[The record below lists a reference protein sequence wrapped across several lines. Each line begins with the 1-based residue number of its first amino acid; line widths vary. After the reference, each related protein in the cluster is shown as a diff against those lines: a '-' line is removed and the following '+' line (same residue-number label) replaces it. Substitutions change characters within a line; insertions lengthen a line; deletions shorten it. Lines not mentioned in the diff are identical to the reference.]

1 MSFANVVGD
10 MVAATARIL
19 VAPLG
24 RRRSAKALGRLSAS
38 AAPTVPVDTAHGRIL
53 FKCPNEEST
62 RVPTRFLSW
71 EPETLAW
78 IDDQIAPGSCL
89 WDIGA
94 HIGSFSIYAGAKL
107 AGSGGQVLSFEPSA
121 ATFAVLTEN
130 IRINALSSTVKAYCL
145 ALSDSTR
152 AGEFHISTAGAA
164 QDKNAFGEP
173 VNLDGRFEPAY
184 SQAMLSFSVDELI
197 AQFKLR
203 PPDFVKL
210 DVDSIELDI
219 LRGARQTLAGARG
232 LLIEVES
239 ARSAEWAAQ
248 IEALLGEIGF
258 RADSSGSARNRVFL
272 NPTPKR

>member
-1 MSFANVVGD
+1 
-10 MVAATARIL
+10 MVAATARAF

-24 RRRSAKALGRLSAS
+24 RRRAAKALGRLSAS
-38 AAPTVPVDTAHGRIL
+38 VAPTVPVDTRHGRIF

-78 IDDQIAPGSCL
+78 IDECIAPGSCL

-94 HIGSFSIYAGAKL
+94 HIGAFSIYAGAKL
-107 AGSGGQVLSFEPSA
+107 AKSGGEVLSFEPSA

-130 IRINALSSTVKAYCL
+130 IRINALSSTVRAYCL
-145 ALSDSTR
+145 ALSDGVR
-152 AGEFHISTAGAA
+152 AGEFHVSTAGAA

-173 VNLDGRFEPAY
+173 VNLDGRFEPAF

-219 LRGARQTLAGARG
+219 LRGASRALAGARG
-232 LLIEVES
+232 LLLEVES
-239 ARSAEWAAQ
+239 TRSPEWAAQ
-248 IEALLGEIGF
+248 IEALLSDIGF
-258 RADSSGSARNRVFL
+258 KLDASGSTRNRVYL
-272 NPTPKR
+272 NLAPKR